1 MARGKNFKETDWY
14 RVQNL
19 RASQKQDFLKEPD
32 TKILAAFNED
42 SVNKK
47 TDTSS
52 DFSLEILEIIFKT
65 DSVLILELRVLN
77 LSNLITYQYA

>member
-14 RVQNL
+14 RLQNL

-32 TKILAAFNED
+32 TKILAAFDED
-42 SVNKK
+42 SVNNK

-65 DSVLILELRVLN
+65 DSVLRNILLDKWSLN
-77 LSNLITYQYA
+77 LASS